1 MTTRER
7 APGGLHAL
15 FQDAFNRGDVDAL
28 VSLYE
33 DEAILIVGGERFTG
47 PENLRAAL
55 ASLVSAGG
63 TMTLRT
69 HSVEESPT
77 GLALLHGDW
86 VVQRTSGNQ
95 TTRGMSA
102 EVARRQ
108 SDGRWLFVIDNPYIS
123 VK

>member
-1 MTTRER
+1 MTARTP
-7 APGGLHAL
+7 AGLHAL
-15 FQDAFNRGDVDAL
+15 FQEAFNRGDVDAL

-33 DEAILIVGGERFTG
+33 REAILIVGGEQVSG

-69 HSVEESPT
+69 HSIEESPT

-86 VVQRTSGNQ
+86 VVHRSGGHQ

-108 SDGRWLFVIDNPYIS
+108 PDGRWLFVIDNPYMS
-123 VK
+123 VKRP